1 MGTRCPLLFR
11 IYSARRCSYA
21 PPRGSPLANAEDAVA
36 VLGEALGH
44 GAKLVAIPA
53 ARLHPEFFRLR
64 SGIAGAFLQKFV
76 TYGVRVAILGDLRE
90 QIKASTALRDFVIES
105 NRGEAIWFPADLQEL
120 EKRLALA
127 AASR

>member
-1 MGTRCPLLFR
+1 MPSALHNLSGTPVFVC
-11 IYSARRCSYA
+11 AA
-21 PPRGSPLANAEDAVA
+21 EGSPLASAEDAVA
-36 VLGEALGH
+36 VLGEALGQ

-90 QIKASTALRDFVIES
+90 QVEASTALRDFIIES
-105 NRGEAIWFPADLQEL
+105 NRGGAIWFPADLQEL
-120 EKRLALA
+120 ETRLALTTP
-127 AASR
+127 SR